1 MKNNFKKQ
9 MKNLAEYSDT
19 PLLSEWIPLVIPI
32 LEKIIKENTLEEE
45 EKEILSY
52 ALNYFKLHRI

>member
-1 MKNNFKKQ
+1 

-32 LEKIIKENTLEEE
+32 LEKIIKDNKLEEE
-45 EKEILSY
+45 EIEVLTY
-52 ALNYFKLHRI
+52 ALNYFKLHHI